1 MDALAWIPG
10 DRTAARAA
18 YAAAGLGAVGVAT
31 LGAMYA
37 VEVPR
42 NGPYVF
48 GTINDATGALFN
60 LAAIPVIL
68 QVHRRLPRTG
78 ASEAGKWVVTASCA
92 AGSASSFLLVFK
104 QLDFKSSTVVSV
116 AAMTVQAGWFLL
128 AHRAL
133 LASGAYPRNLARLGQ
148 AIGGTLLAALPVAGL
163 TWAEQLPLW
172 VRYGIGGAGVA
183 AGAAAW
189 VAWPYWYFLAGQHL
203 SRSPNSEP

>member
-1 MDALAWIPG
+1 MDALIGIPG

-18 YAAAGLGAVGVAT
+18 YAAAGLGAVGAAT
-31 LGAMYA
+31 LGAMFA

-60 LAAIPVIL
+60 LAAVPVIL
-68 QVHRRLPRTG
+68 QVHRRLPRTRT
-78 ASEAGKWVVTASCA
+78 SEAALWVVTASCA
-92 AGSASSFLLVFK
+92 AGSASSFLLVMK
-104 QLDFKSSTVVSV
+104 KLDFKSSTVISV
-116 AAMTVQAGWFLL
+116 AAMTIQAGWFLL

-148 AIGGTLLAALPVAGL
+148 AIGGTLLVALPAAGL
-163 TWAEQLPLW
+163 TWAEQLPRW
-172 VRYGIGGAGVA
+172 IRYGIGGAGVG

-203 SRSPNSEP
+203 SHSLKSER

>member
-1 MDALAWIPG
+1 MDALIEIPG
-10 DRTAARAA
+10 DRTAARFA

-31 LGAMYA
+31 LGAMFA

-60 LAAIPVIL
+60 LAAIPVVL
-68 QVHRRLPRTG
+68 QVHRRLPRTV

-92 AGSASSFLLVFK
+92 AGSASSFLLVSR
-104 QLDFKSSTVVSV
+104 QLDFKSSTAISV

-133 LASGAYPRNLARLGQ
+133 LASGGYPKNLARLGQ
-148 AIGGTLLAALPVAGL
+148 AIGGSLLVALPVAGL
-163 TWAEQLPLW
+163 TAVEQLPRW
-172 VRYGIGGAGVA
+172 VRYGVGGAGVA
-183 AGAAAW
+183 VGAAAW
-189 VAWPYWYFLAGQHL
+189 VAWPYWYFLAGRQLGHGP
-203 SRSPNSEP
+203 RQR

>member
-1 MDALAWIPG
+1 MDALIGIPG

-18 YAAAGLGAVGVAT
+18 YAAAGLGAVGAAT
-31 LGAMYA
+31 LGAMFA

-60 LAAIPVIL
+60 LAAVPVIL
-68 QVHRRLPRTG
+68 QVHRRLPRTRT
-78 ASEAGKWVVTASCA
+78 SEASLWVVTASCA
-92 AGSASSFLLVFK
+92 AGSASSFLLVIK
-104 QLDFKSSTVVSV
+104 KLDFKSSTVISV

-148 AIGGTLLAALPVAGL
+148 AIGGTLLVALPVAGL
-163 TWAEQLPLW
+163 TWAEQLPRW
-172 VRYGIGGAGVA
+172 IRYGIGGAGVA

-203 SRSPNSEP
+203 SRTPKSEP

>member
-1 MDALAWIPG
+1 MDALIGIPG

-18 YAAAGLGAVGVAT
+18 YAAAGLGAVGAAT
-31 LGAMYA
+31 LGAMFA

-60 LAAIPVIL
+60 LAAVPVIL
-68 QVHRRLPRTG
+68 QVHRRLPRTRT
-78 ASEAGKWVVTASCA
+78 SEASLWVVTASCA
-92 AGSASSFLLVFK
+92 AGSASSFLLVIK
-104 QLDFKSSTVVSV
+104 KLDFKSSTVISV

-133 LASGAYPRNLARLGQ
+133 LPSGTYPRRLARLGQ
-148 AIGGTLLAALPVAGL
+148 AIGGTLLVALPVAGL
-163 TWAEQLPLW
+163 TWAEQLPRW
-172 VRYGIGGAGVA
+172 IRYGIGGAGVA

-189 VAWPYWYFLAGQHL
+189 VAWPYWYFLAGRHL
-203 SRSPNSEP
+203 SHALKSER

>member
-1 MDALAWIPG
+1 MDALTGIPG

-31 LGAMYA
+31 LGVMFA

-48 GTINDATGALFN
+48 GTINDATGFLFN
-60 LAAIPVIL
+60 LAAVPVIL
-68 QVHRRLPRTG
+68 QVHRRLPRTRT
-78 ASEAGKWVVTASCA
+78 SEAALWVVTASCA
-92 AGSASSFLLVFK
+92 AGSASSFLLVIK
-104 QLDFKSSTVVSV
+104 KLDFKSSTVISV

-133 LASGAYPRNLARLGQ
+133 LASGAYPRSLARLEQ
-148 AIGGTLLAALPVAGL
+148 AIGGTLLVALPAAGL
-163 TWAEQLPLW
+163 TWAEQLPRW
-172 VRYGIGGAGVA
+172 IRYGIGGAGVA

-203 SRSPNSEP
+203 SHALKSER

>member
-1 MDALAWIPG
+1 MDALIGIPG

-18 YAAAGLGAVGVAT
+18 YAAAGLGAVGAAT
-31 LGAMYA
+31 LGAMFA

-60 LAAIPVIL
+60 LAAVPVIL
-68 QVHRRLPRTG
+68 QVHRRLPRTR
-78 ASEAGKWVVTASCA
+78 ASE
-92 AGSASSFLLVFK
+92 
-104 QLDFKSSTVVSV
+104 

-133 LASGAYPRNLARLGQ
+133 LASGACPRNLGRLGQ
-148 AIGGTLLAALPVAGL
+148 AIGGTLLVALPVAGL
-163 TWAEQLPLW
+163 TWAEQLPRW
-172 VRYGIGGAGVA
+172 IRYGIGGAGVA

-203 SRSPNSEP
+203 SHPLKSER

>member
-68 QVHRRLPRTG
+68 QVHRRLPRTR
-78 ASEAGKWVVTASCA
+78 ASEAGKWVATASCA
-92 AGSASSFLLVFK
+92 AGSASSFLLVVK

-148 AIGGTLLAALPVAGL
+148 AIGGTLLVALPVAGL
-163 TWAEQLPLW
+163 TWAEQLPRW

-189 VAWPYWYFLAGQHL
+189 VAWPFWYFLAGKHL
-203 SRSPNSEP
+203 SHTPKSEP